1 MMDEVWTQLWVTGT
15 VVYDCFPLT
24 VSYAQKQAN
33 HAYAEY
39 MLCISIFFFLMFGAL
54 FTAAH
59 GHADELVYV
68 LLPVILCVMACTSG
82 DKRLKHCT
90 KMTLFIVYGILG
102 CIGLAFSSL
111 ILIAM
116 DNQEMNGML
125 AAMVLHLC
133 CTIWTW
139 MNSEDMD
146 FADENYSIQ
155 SIQEPM
161 IRDIE
166 RGAVIASA
174 RSIVTGRGRESKAGG
189 IWNRDCIST
198 CARAS
203 WYHARTGK
211 SAHDKISAP
220 WRTSGP
226 TWDSKRVVH
235 NENR

>member
-1 MMDEVWTQLWVTGT
+1 MSRLSVCEKGLQLASFAIWFVYFCIIWGFMMDEVWCQMWVTGT

-102 CIGLAFSSL
+102 CIGLAFCSL
-111 ILIAM
+111 TLIAM

-161 IRDIE
+161 IRDIK
-166 RGAVIASA
+166 RGEVIASA
-174 RSIVTGRGRESKAGG
+174 PPPNFFIQNVPDAGEE
-189 IWNRDCIST
+189 DFIS
-198 CARAS
+198 
-203 WYHARTGK
+203 
-211 SAHDKISAP
+211 P
-220 WRTSGP
+220 
-226 TWDSKRVVH
+226 
-235 NENR
+235 